1 MAFPDRRDRRL
12 AEAFA
17 WALGDNAEAGLEAFR
32 LLADW
37 AGKLPGR
44 VFGVE
49 AARQIQALVRD
60 AAEKASGGGKD
71 GAVEKAAAFL
81 CLLVARGFFRR
92 AAVVSAE
99 TERLLEER
107 RGVARALVESA
118 LPLGEADEARLVEA
132 LKRRTGAREVRL
144 EKRAAPE
151 LGGGFRLRLG
161 DEVIDAS
168 VRGMLRKMAS
178 GLAQGNE

>member
-1 MAFPDRRDRRL
+1 
-12 AEAFA
+12 
-17 WALGDNAEAGLEAFR
+17 
-32 LLADW
+32 
-37 AGKLPGR
+37 
-44 VFGVE
+44 
-49 AARQIQALVRD
+49 
-60 AAEKASGGGKD
+60 
-71 GAVEKAAAFL
+71 
-81 CLLVARGFFRR
+81 
-92 AAVVSAE
+92 
-99 TERLLEER
+99 
-107 RGVARALVESA
+107 VARALVESA